1 MIFVYSTFPSKKE
14 AEKIGS
20 ALVRQKLAACVNI
33 FSIESMYWGKS
44 KLVRNKET
52 AMIVKTKKQNFRK
65 VEDFILRHHSYDA
78 PCIIEI
84 PIGRV
89 VRKYL
94 NWLSHQVQLS

>member
-1 MIFVYSTFPSKKE
+1 MIFVYFTFPNKKE
-14 AEKIGS
+14 AEKIGL

-33 FSIESMYWGKS
+33 FPIESMYWWKS

-65 VEDFILRHHSYDA
+65 VEDFILRHHSYDT

-89 VRKYL
+89 TRKYL
-94 NWLSHQVQLS
+94 NWLSHQI